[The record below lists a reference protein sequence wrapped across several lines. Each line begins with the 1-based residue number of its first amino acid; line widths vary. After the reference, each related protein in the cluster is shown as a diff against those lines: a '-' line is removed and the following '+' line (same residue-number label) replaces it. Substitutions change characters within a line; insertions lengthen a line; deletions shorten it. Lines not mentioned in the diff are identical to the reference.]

1 MDLKNNR
8 SFQILLRVFLLLNF
22 LVCPYM
28 FIGAMFA
35 PQIIEFLEPVVCP
48 EGMEME
54 RQLEDVIDS
63 EGDRVTQATLHCVD
77 GRESKDVSWKMIL
90 IMLGFPAL
98 GVVVFFYAPTSSLKK
113 EEDKYKINPD
123 GMG

>member
-8 SFQILLRVFLLLNF
+8 PFQIFLRIFLLLNF

-35 PQIIEFLEPVVCP
+35 PDIIEFLEPVVCP

-98 GVVVFFYAPTSSLKK
+98 GVVVLFVAPGPSVKK
-113 EEDKYKINPD
+113 KEDKYVINPD

>member
-1 MDLKNNR
+1 MDIKNNR
-8 SFQILLRVFLLLNF
+8 LYLILLRVFVLLNF

-35 PQIIEFLEPVVCP
+35 PDMIEFLEPVVCP

-54 RQLEDVIDS
+54 RLLEDVIDS

-77 GRESKDVSWKMIL
+77 GRESKDVSWTMLL

-98 GVVVFFYAPTSSLKK
+98 GVAVFLAAPTSSLKK